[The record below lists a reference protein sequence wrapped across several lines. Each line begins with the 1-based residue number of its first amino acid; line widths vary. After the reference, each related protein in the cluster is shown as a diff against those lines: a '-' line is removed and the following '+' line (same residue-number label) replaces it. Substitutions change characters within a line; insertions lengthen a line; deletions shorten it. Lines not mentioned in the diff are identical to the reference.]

1 METTLSEVNSITIVV
16 NMTIIDIVITIMIRM
31 KLL

>member
-16 NMTIIDIVITIMIRM
+16 IMTIIDIVITIMIRM